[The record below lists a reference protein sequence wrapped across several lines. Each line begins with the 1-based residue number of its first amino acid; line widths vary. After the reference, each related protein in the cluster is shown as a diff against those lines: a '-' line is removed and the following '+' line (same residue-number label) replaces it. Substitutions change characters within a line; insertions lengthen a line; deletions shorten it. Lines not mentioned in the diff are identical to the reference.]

1 MYIVRESHNMGY
13 PTIYFIMVICK
24 DNKPKA
30 KVIELFFKHLFD
42 FIFNKA

>member
-1 MYIVRESHNMGY
+1 MGY
-13 PTIYFIMVICK
+13 PAIYFIVVICK
-24 DNKPKA
+24 DNKLKA